1 MSGVGA
7 FLGRFHP
14 LLVHFPI
21 ALLVLAGLVEL
32 IAARRGDRSAWAS
45 ASLVPIAVLAA
56 LAAVV
61 AASAGY
67 LLGATGGY
75 GGSTFGLHRVLGITV
90 ALLAIL
96 TALVAWQRR
105 QAGGAW
111 TWMLRALL
119 IVTIGVLTAA
129 GHLGATLTHGEGYLT
144 ELAPGPIRGLV
155 GAAAPERYTGPP
167 ERAPI
172 YRTLVQPM
180 LQRQCASCH
189 AGGAPMG
196 GLALDTPEGIR
207 KGGDHGPVI
216 VPEHALASELIRRV
230 WLPPGHQDAM
240 PPRGQRPLAPADAA
254 VLRWWIDTGASFA
267 ATVADVEIAPEV
279 LPGLEARLG
288 PITRGGPT
296 VPSITLPAVDPRQL
310 AAAHA
315 KGVDVS
321 AIADGSPFLQAR
333 LDVSQPAEAGVASL
347 APLAP
352 HVLWLSL
359 AGSTVSDTVF
369 PAIGKLRNLTRLD
382 LSRTATTDAGLLALG
397 GLPQLETVNL
407 YGTKVTDAGLA
418 ALGTMP
424 RLRRVYLWQTAVT
437 PAGVEKI
444 KATAPKL
451 EIVLGDEPDAPAASA
466 RP

>member
-1 MSGVGA
+1 VSDAGA

-32 IAARRGDRSAWAS
+32 IAARRGDRSPWAA
-45 ASLVPIAVLAA
+45 ASLVPLAA
-56 LAAVV
+56 LAAL
-61 AASAGY
+61 AAIAAAGAGY

-75 GGSTFGLHRVLGITV
+75 GGSTFVLHRLLGISV

-111 TWMLRALL
+111 TWMLRGLL
-119 IVTIGVLTAA
+119 LVTVGVLTAA

-144 ELAPGPIRGLV
+144 ELAPAPIRALA
-155 GAAAPERYTGPP
+155 GASAPDRYTGPP

-172 YRTLVQPM
+172 YRTLVHPV
-180 LQRQCASCH
+180 LQRQCATCH
-189 AGGAPMG
+189 AGGAAMG
-196 GLALDTPEGIR
+196 GLALDTPEGIQ

-230 WLPPGHQDAM
+230 WLPPAHQDAM

-254 VLRWWIDTGASFA
+254 VLRWWIDTGASFE
-267 ATVADVEIAPEV
+267 ATVADVEIAPDV

-288 PITRGGPT
+288 PIAHGGPT
-296 VPSITLPAVDPRQL
+296 VPSITLPPVDPAQL
-310 AAAHA
+310 AAARA

-333 LDVSQPAEAGVASL
+333 VDVSQPADAAVASL

-352 HVLWLSL
+352 HVLWLSV
-359 AGSTVSDTVF
+359 AGSAVSDGVF
-369 PAIGKLRNLTRLD
+369 PGIGKLRNLTRLD
-382 LSRTATTDAGLLALG
+382 LSRTATTDAGLQALG
-397 GLPQLETVNL
+397 GLPQLETINL
-407 YGTKVTDAGLA
+407 YGTKVTDGGLA
-418 ALGTMP
+418 AFAAMP

-437 PAGVEKI
+437 PAAVERL

-451 EIVLGDEPDAPAASA
+451 EIVLGDEPDAPAA